1 MRLKPY
7 VVLYYMA
14 CQRSVWVAEKG
25 KKLNRAK
32 GIYGDYTSNPW
43 QTTLLGLGRGF
54 SASQVS
60 AFAV

>member
-1 MRLKPY
+1 M
-7 VVLYYMA
+7 
-14 CQRSVWVAEKG
+14 
-25 KKLNRAK
+25 LNRAK
-32 GIYGDYTSNPW
+32 GEKVDYTSKKARGTKLNRANGIDGDYTSNPW

>member
-1 MRLKPY
+1 MLNRAKGVKRDY
-7 VVLYYMA
+7 TSKTA
-14 CQRSVWVAEKG
+14 RG

-32 GIYGDYTSNPW
+32 GIDGDYTSDPLH
-43 QTTLLGLGRGF
+43 TTLLGLGRGF

>member
-1 MRLKPY
+1 M
-7 VVLYYMA
+7 
-14 CQRSVWVAEKG
+14 
-25 KKLNRAK
+25 LNRAK
-32 GIYGDYTSNPW
+32 GEKGNYTSKKARGTKLDRAKGIDGDYTSNPW

>member
-1 MRLKPY
+1 MLNRAKG
-7 VVLYYMA
+7 
-14 CQRSVWVAEKG
+14 EKGEARG
-25 KKLNRAK
+25 KKLNRAE
-32 GIYGDYTSNPW
+32 GIDGDYTSNPW